1 MSAPS
6 LVAAGAGL
14 AGLAL
19 SLRFH
24 WWRPRRPGVPIL
36 MYHQVAA
43 HKGGSP
49 LNRWRVPPADFARQ
63 LDHLAALGL
72 RGVTLRELLDEP
84 GGSEK
89 RVVLTFDDGYE
100 AIRTVALPLLRARG
114 FSATVFAVS
123 GRLGGTN
130 DWDRERPGESLLSAD
145 GLRELHAAGIEIGS
159 HGATHRALTSLA
171 DAELAAES
179 AGSRAALE
187 EILAAPVVS
196 FCYPYGA
203 FDART
208 VDAVR
213 RAGYRAA
220 TVIRGGIPPDLSDP
234 FLLPRVV
241 VRGTDTFFDFRLAL
255 TRGRSKF

>member
-1 MSAPS
+1 MSAP
-6 LVAAGAGL
+6 VFVGAGAGL
-14 AGLAL
+14 AGLGL

-36 MYHQVAA
+36 MYHQVAP
-43 HKGGSP
+43 HRDGSP
-49 LNRWRVPPADFARQ
+49 MNRWRVPPVVFARQ
-63 LDHLAALGL
+63 LDHLAALGI
-72 RGVTLRELLDEP
+72 RGVALRELLEEP
-84 GGSEK
+84 VSRE
-89 RVVLTFDDGYE
+89 RRAVLTFDDGYD
-100 AIRTVALPLLRARG
+100 AIRTAALPLLRARG

-130 DWDRERPGESLLSAD
+130 DWDGERPGEALLSAD
-145 GLRELHAAGIEIGS
+145 SLRELHAAGIEIGS

-171 DAELAAES
+171 DAELSAET
-179 AGSRAALE
+179 AGSRAELE
-187 EILAAPVVS
+187 AIVGAPVDS

-203 FDART
+203 FDDRS

-213 RAGYRAA
+213 RAGFRAA

-234 FLLPRVV
+234 FRLPRVG
-241 VRGTDTFFDFRLAL
+241 VRGTDTFLDFRLAL

>member
-1 MSAPS
+1 VNPAA
-6 LVAAGAGL
+6 LAAAGAGV

-24 WWRPRRPGVPIL
+24 WWRPRKPGVPIL
-36 MYHQVAA
+36 MYHQVGP
-43 HKGGSP
+43 HRTGSP

-63 LDHLAALGL
+63 MDHLAALGL
-72 RGVTLRELLDEP
+72 RGVALRDLLDRP
-84 GGSEK
+84 DAPEK
-89 RVVLTFDDGYE
+89 RVVLTFDDGYD
-100 AIRTVALPLLRARG
+100 AIRTAALPLLLARG

-130 DWDRERPGESLLSAD
+130 DWDGERPGEALLSAD
-145 GLRELHAAGIEIGS
+145 SVRDLHAAGLEIGS

-171 DAELAAES
+171 DGELAAET

-187 EILAAPVVS
+187 ELLDAPVVS

-203 FDART
+203 CDARAAE
-208 VDAVR
+208 AVR
-213 RAGYRAA
+213 HAGYRAA
-220 TVIRGGIPPDLSDP
+220 TVIRGGIANGLSDP
-234 FLLPRVV
+234 LRLPRVA
-241 VRGTDTFFDFRLAL
+241 VRGTGTFLDFRLAL